1 MHLWIAYCLLEIDFP
16 YVSLSAENLM
26 ADKVFSIYQFVVRLF
41 KRKKKH
47 FQRFILQ
54 IKHIQ
59 LALITAQFWMLEDA
73 VDALRWFFQKLLSVL
88 CRVWNSNLHFTGH
101 DLTFFWWKFDGKAST
116 RERNTFERKIRRRYC
131 INVILYICS
140 EKRKIKRRAL
150 FSYFQFFFWLKPSYS
165 ELVTYILHAS

>member
-1 MHLWIAYCLLEIDFP
+1 
-16 YVSLSAENLM
+16 M
-26 ADKVFSIYQFVVRLF
+26 ADKVFSISQFVVRLV
-41 KRKKKH
+41 KKKKKH

-73 VDALRWFFQKLLSVL
+73 VDTLRWFFQNLLSVR

-101 DLTFFWWKFDGKAST
+101 DLTFFWWKFDGKTST

-131 INVILYICS
+131 MNVILYICS
-140 EKRKIKRRAL
+140 EKKENRAER
-150 FSYFQFFFWLKPSYS
+150 SFFFFPVFFCLLKPSYS
-165 ELVTYILHAS
+165 ELVTYILHTS